1 MREVVD
7 GIVYDTR
14 GAQFVAGFRTRRGGG
29 GGGGGGDRRH
39 SGRVESGSM
48 YVMAAR
54 GKKRVF
60 MVEKPMA
67 GEAVVEPVDA
77 GTARVVLE
85 EWRVRGCITEE
96 AARLA
101 AVTLDMVAPVE
112 EQEGRRP
119 ADTSDNGRD
128 TGGAGDTAAE
138 AAAP

>member
-1 MREVVD
+1 MREVID

-14 GAQFVAGFRTRRGGG
+14 GSQFVAGFRTRRGRGG
-29 GGGGGGDRRH
+29 ARR
-39 SGRVESGSM
+39 SPGRVESGSM
-48 YVMAAR
+48 YVMAAC
-54 GKKRVF
+54 GKKRIF
-60 MVEKPMA
+60 MVEKPLA

-85 EWRVRGCITEE
+85 EWRVRGCITDD

-112 EQEGRRP
+112 PQRGRRP
-119 ADTSDNGRD
+119 ADTSDNGPG
-128 TGGAGDTAAE
+128 TGGAGDTAKE